1 MDKAIVA
8 NVQGEMLFVGC
19 IYKNSD
25 LLLDVDN
32 VINSKYYFS
41 DDVTKFLYDCATIL
55 YKKEQ
60 KFTEKS
66 ISVFM
71 SEDPERLSKYRQCGG
86 YSTIS
91 GFMEL
96 TDIDD
101 FKTHFETV
109 KKYAL
114 LREYE
119 NKGFDTTKIRENKK
133 FALAST
139 NEVYHTIKGLV
150 DRVHSEISGQAE
162 VEYITSQMEGFVTG
176 FLESPDMGAI
186 TPYECFNE
194 LFRGFREGTMFA
206 YGTLS
211 NAGKTR
217 FLVKLAAFNSIIQGH
232 KSMLLLNEMSVDEVK
247 IALLTTVINNP
258 EFQKLHGI
266 KLEKCERELALGIFN
281 DDKGEPVYRTKDKND
296 NFTES
301 VVEFKSRLMKESREF
316 RDVLLISQWI
326 EENGGQNLA
335 VIDVCT
341 GYTDKD
347 LETHIRKNIR
357 NGYRYF
363 FYDTLKGDDT
373 EGWAAFKKTATLL
386 SELAKE
392 NGVFIYN
399 SIQLLDEIENIS
411 AMTLNS
417 NHIANAKQIRHV
429 LSSLVLAKEI
439 EPDECKKLRYYPTEE
454 DGQFGVGG
462 SMALP
467 LPESDNP
474 ADKLYAFIVSK
485 NRAGDKKKILFKVN
499 LDLNTWIACGYL
511 VNKK

>member
-1 MDKAIVA
+1 
-8 NVQGEMLFVGC
+8 
-19 IYKNSD
+19 
-25 LLLDVDN
+25 
-32 VINSKYYFS
+32 
-41 DDVTKFLYDCATIL
+41 
-55 YKKEQ
+55 
-60 KFTEKS
+60 
-66 ISVFM
+66 
-71 SEDPERLSKYRQCGG
+71 
-86 YSTIS
+86 
-91 GFMEL
+91 
-96 TDIDD
+96 
-101 FKTHFETV
+101 
-109 KKYAL
+109 
-114 LREYE
+114 
-119 NKGFDTTKIRENKK
+119 
-133 FALAST
+133 
-139 NEVYHTIKGLV
+139 
-150 DRVHSEISGQAE
+150 
-162 VEYITSQMEGFVTG
+162 MEGFVTE

-206 YGTLS
+206 FGTLS

-217 FLVKLAAFNSIIQGH
+217 LLVKLAAFNSIIQGH
-232 KSMLLLNEMSVDEVK
+232 KTMLLLNEMSPDEVK

-266 KLEKCERELALGIFN
+266 KLEKCEKELALGIYK
-281 DDKGEPVYRTKDKND
+281 DDRGEYIYRNKDKD
-296 NFTES
+296 ENFIES
-301 VVEFKSRLMKESREF
+301 VVEFKTRLMKESKEF

-341 GYTDKD
+341 GYSDKE

-363 FYDTLKGDDT
+363 FYDTLKGDDGAG
-373 EGWAAFKKTATLL
+373 EWVSFKKTATLL

-392 NGVFIYN
+392 NSIFLYG

-411 AMTLNS
+411 ALNLNS

-439 EPDECKKLRYYPTEE
+439 EADEYSKIKYYPTEQ
-454 DGQFGVGG
+454 DNQFGEGG
-462 SMALP
+462 TMALP

-499 LDLNTWIACGYL
+499 LDFNTWICLGYL
-511 VNKK
+511 VKK